1 MRFQWLLTLL
11 HIHQRLKEIFATTN
25 SQLFAGRSIIAVGDL
40 YQLPLIR
47 RNTVFENYIHDIF
60 NVCHPWHVFQMI
72 ELTQIMRQKDDQ
84 PFIELLNRFRT
95 ASQNEEDIQCI
106 NLRTTS
112 SSDDNYPSDALHIW
126 AENIL
131 VHQHNNTKLE
141 KILKPMFTL
150 TATDQNPKNVN
161 KQDIDRILRSDK

>member
-1 MRFQWLLTLL
+1 M
-11 HIHQRLKEIFATTN
+11 TN
-25 SQLFAGRSIIAVGDL
+25 
-40 YQLPLIR
+40 
-47 RNTVFENYIHDIF
+47 H
-60 NVCHPWHVFQMI
+60 
-72 ELTQIMRQKDDQ
+72 
-84 PFIELLNRFRT
+84 LLNFRT

-131 VHQHNNTKLE
+131 VNQHNNTKLE